1 MRITSRHG
9 AWALV
14 LALALLGCAKPPVVS
29 DTGYSGT
36 WERGTEI
43 VKSRLAI
50 VELGGAYHVRW
61 TRLSA
66 DGKWKT
72 VCDWEGRC
80 EEFVDGEKTSDYT
93 FKTWI
98 DGDTKLLRVECT
110 GFVQKPNEAHFHW
123 IDELVVKDEGHSLLA
138 RTLEEQG
145 KVYEGRGPKRRF
157 KKISNDVEDPPPG
170 WSPPRG

>member
-1 MRITSRHG
+1 MRSTSKAG
-9 AWALV
+9 SGALV
-14 LALALLGCAKPPVVS
+14 LLLAWGGCAKTPVVS

-36 WERGTEI
+36 WERGTEV

-66 DGKWKT
+66 DGRWKT
-72 VCDWEGRC
+72 LCDWNGRC
-80 EEFVDGEKTSDYT
+80 EEFVDDEKTSDYT
-93 FKTWI
+93 FKAWV
-98 DGDTKLLRVECT
+98 DPDSQLLRVECT

-123 IDELVVKDEGHSLLA
+123 IDELLVKDDGRRLVA

-145 KVYEGRGPKRRF
+145 RVYEGTKPKRNF
-157 KKISNDVEDPPPG
+157 KKVSNDVEDPPPG